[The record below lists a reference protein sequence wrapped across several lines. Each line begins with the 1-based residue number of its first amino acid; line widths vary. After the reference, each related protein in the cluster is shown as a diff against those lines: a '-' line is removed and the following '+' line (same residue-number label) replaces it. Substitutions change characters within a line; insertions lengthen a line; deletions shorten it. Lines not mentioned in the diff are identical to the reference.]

1 VFEWITAII
10 RRLGYTGVAL
20 LTLLENVFPP
30 IPSELV
36 IPLAG
41 YVAAQGDLRLWL
53 VILMGTLG
61 SLAGAWFWYELG
73 RRIGEARL
81 RTWVERHGRWL
92 TLGTRDID
100 RAQDWFRRHGAA
112 AVFFGRLV
120 PGVRTYVSLPAGFSG
135 MPLPTF
141 LLYSMLGT
149 GIWTTALAGAGV
161 LLKANFTRV
170 SDSLNVVT
178 NGLFIAFAVFMA
190 WRYVRCWR
198 PALST
203 PPGRSPRRREEPTAG

>member
-1 VFEWITAII
+1 MFEWITSII
-10 RRLGYTGVAL
+10 RRLGYIGVAM

-53 VILMGTLG
+53 VIVMGTLG
-61 SLAGAWFWYELG
+61 SLAGAWLWYELG

-81 RTWVERHGRWL
+81 RAWIERHGRWL

-112 AVFFGRLV
+112 AVFIGRLV

-135 MPLPTF
+135 MRLPSF
-141 LLYSMLGT
+141 LLYSALGT
-149 GIWTTALAGAGV
+149 GMWTAALAGAGV

-178 NGLFIAFAVFMA
+178 NLLLIAFAALMA
-190 WRYVRCWR
+190 WRYFRCWR
-198 PALST
+198 
-203 PPGRSPRRREEPTAG
+203 R

>member
-1 VFEWITAII
+1 MFEWITSII

-53 VILMGTLG
+53 VIVMGTLG
-61 SLAGAWFWYELG
+61 SLAGAWLWYELG
-73 RRIGEARL
+73 RRIGERRL
-81 RTWVERHGRWL
+81 RAWVERHGKWL
-92 TLGTRDID
+92 TLGTKDID

-112 AVFFGRLV
+112 AVFIGRLV

-135 MPLPTF
+135 MPLTTF
-141 LLYSMLGT
+141 LFYSALGT
-149 GIWTTALAGAGV
+149 GIWTAALAGAGV
-161 LLKANFTRV
+161 LLRASFTRV

-178 NGLFIAFAVFMA
+178 NGLFIAFALFMA

-203 PPGRSPRRREEPTAG
+203 PPGR

>member
-1 VFEWITAII
+1 MFEWITSII
-10 RRLGYTGVAL
+10 RRLGYIGVAM

-53 VILMGTLG
+53 VIVMGTVG
-61 SLAGAWFWYELG
+61 SLAGAWLWYELG

-81 RTWVERHGRWL
+81 RAWIERHGRWL

-112 AVFFGRLV
+112 AVFIGRLV

-135 MPLPTF
+135 MRLPSF
-141 LLYSMLGT
+141 LLYSALGT
-149 GIWTTALAGAGV
+149 GMWTAALAGAGV

-178 NGLFIAFAVFMA
+178 NLLLIAFAALMA
-190 WRYVRCWR
+190 WRYFRCWR
-198 PALST
+198 
-203 PPGRSPRRREEPTAG
+203 R